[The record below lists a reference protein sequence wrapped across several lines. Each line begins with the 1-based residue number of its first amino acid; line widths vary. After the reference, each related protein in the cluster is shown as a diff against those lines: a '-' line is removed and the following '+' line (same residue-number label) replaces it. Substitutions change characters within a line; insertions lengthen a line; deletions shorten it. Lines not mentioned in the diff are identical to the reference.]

1 MPCSKHALR
10 LPNLVLCNELESL
23 WKNVFL
29 YFCLEQNLELKWRHI
44 PPYID
49 VGCTFG
55 GFKRYQGHPTYQ
67 HALRAR
73 MCHWI
78 FYPTSPTRNTFRGGC
93 GKLHWFWAY
102 HQMVEKLFNRKTSWF
117 STMFSWNGGYTN
129 GACSL
134 HILGSQDYGKCHA
147 IYWLRKVALEM
158 LSFLSF
164 SFLFSERW
172 FIFLSCFCSISN
184 IALTANGMGVCNMLA
199 YIWTHAQWTKIWCSK
214 WKCLIG
220 TLSVVS
226 YNVNWKLT
234 RISKTSF

>member
-10 LPNLVLCNELESL
+10 LPSLVLCNELDSL
-23 WKNVFL
+23 WINVFL
-29 YFCLEQNLELKWRHI
+29 YFCLEQNLELKLQHI

-55 GFKRYQGHPTYQ
+55 GFKRYLGHPTYQ
-67 HALRAR
+67 HALLGHACVTQFFTLHPRPEVL
-73 MCHWI
+73 
-78 FYPTSPTRNTFRGGC
+78 FQGGC
-93 GKLHWFWAY
+93 GKLHWFWAS
-102 HQMVEKLFNRKTSWF
+102 HQMVEKLFGRKTSWF

-129 GACSL
+129 GAFSL

-147 IYWLRKVALEM
+147 TYWLRKVALEM

-172 FIFLSCFCSISN
+172 CIILSCFCSISN
-184 IALTANGMGVCNMLA
+184 ITLRANGMGVCNMLA
-199 YIWTHAQWTKIWCSK
+199 YIWTYVQWTKIWCSK
-214 WKCLIG
+214 WKPLIG

-226 YNVNWKLT
+226 YNVNW
-234 RISKTSF
+234 R